1 MTFASLLSEARKF
14 KTHFCLAAQYGEQ
27 LHPTVRAAVL
37 GNAGTLMVFRVSSN
51 DAQLLAPEFHPLP
64 ELADQSPYTA
74 WLRRGDTGHRAIYL
88 EPSLYPARKR
98 REPVMLGA
106 VAKMATYG
114 AFISGR
120 TQRRAMIPHGRSRE
134 S

>member
-1 MTFASLLSEARKF
+1 MMRNCSHRNFIR
-14 KTHFCLAAQYGEQ
+14 C
-27 LHPTVRAAVL
+27 R
-37 GNAGTLMVFRVSSN
+37 R
-51 DAQLLAPEFHPLP
+51 P

-106 VAKMATYG
+106 VAKMAT
-114 AFISGR
+114 
-120 TQRRAMIPHGRSRE
+120 
-134 S
+134 